1 MEMASLFT
9 GVNGWAG
16 KQEHLV
22 CRISENLSLLQ
33 CLLPLKASNMPL
45 KLYLQC
51 PCLT

>member
-16 KQEHLV
+16 KQEHRV

-33 CLLPLKASNMPL
+33 CLLPLKASNMLL
-45 KLYLQC
+45 KLYFRC